1 MVRRKRRRFR
11 DFGVVA
17 VVLALVL
24 GIVVVAAQAE
34 GRRAVRPQT
43 NDGGAWLINGDAGAI
58 GHLNRSAGEITGFV
72 ELASSGDRI
81 DTEQSGRVIVATN
94 DTTGTLDII
103 DAARFQSV
111 ATIQTPLGLNV
122 EVNGNRVTLWTQEPF
137 SLWSLDVDELTQVDT
152 LDDLDPLIVDETG
165 LVEVTVF
172 GTVLAITEPSS
183 RLHRYPS
190 TEQEPSIVE
199 LGALADDITALSASG
214 DDAVLLTEAGAIVR
228 VAADSADIGD
238 PFSMASVEALAQPT
252 FPDQSIV
259 AVTTDGSILE
269 LPPGE
274 LLATSVGTVSG
285 RAPLAPLVHDGC
297 IFVVTAQPA
306 EFTRTCGGTA
316 DTSVPL
322 PGVSG
327 QSLRLRLINGWVWIN
342 DLRTGATWVVSA
354 DTDLDRIDDWGSALG
369 TDDGDGDESDS
380 FDGGDVEQRENPD
393 SEDALVVRADEIDE
407 DGINEPPIA
416 RPDATTTRV
425 DLPIVVDVLRNDE
438 DPDGDVLL
446 VTEIANVSNG
456 AVVEATGDRRAVQVS
471 PRAGSTER
479 ISFDYTISDGRGA
492 SDSATVDVDVK
503 DRVDGNEAPIAVTDA
518 VTARAGSSVSL
529 NAIDNDAD
537 PDGDSITLID
547 VGAPSGSVSFDGGG
561 QITYEP
567 DPASPEGTISLS
579 YTIQDTFGATARGVI
594 KVSIRF
600 ARSNTE
606 PDARNDSAIAVVDKP
621 VSLNVLLNDTDA
633 DGDAINVAGPPVL
646 VAPDDLENA
655 PAHSLSADGQMFFIA
670 SEAGEYLFRYSI
682 SDGSE
687 RDTALIR
694 IDVSAVEENRP
705 PVAVRDDVT
714 IARGGTAT
722 VYPLANDSDPD
733 GDVIAV
739 NTWFE
744 SDFVEVESFRGV
756 GFTVDVAN
764 DAPAQV
770 EFRYS
775 ITDGVSEPTSGI
787 VVIAVT
793 DTTAVDQPPVLTRD
807 IIEVRPGGNA
817 VARVLVND
825 FDPEGGALRITDVSV
840 VDDVTFRIGPNAQD
854 ILVGLADTVT
864 TGFTFT
870 YEATDNA
877 GLTAA
882 EFVDV
887 RIVPA
892 GDANRPPVARPDD
905 TRTLES
911 TLVTIPVLD
920 NDSDPDGDL
929 LRVESIALQPSAGT
943 AELNDD
949 GTIAYMPRR
958 AFKGTDRFRYVV
970 IDAFGDRAV
979 GDVLVGVMPI
989 SAENRPPSAV
999 DDLIIVGAGSDP
1011 ILIPVLDNDF
1021 DPDGDPLSIIRTSG
1035 GPAIE
1040 VGDDGI
1046 TFTPPA
1052 TIEGESTEFT
1062 FTYRISDGRG
1072 GEDSAVVT
1080 VTVVA
1085 ERQPQAPVANPDAVG
1100 PILADT
1106 TVIIPVTENDTD
1118 PDGPTSAL
1126 TLTST
1131 AGTVDQSTGSIE
1143 FTADDE
1149 GSTFTYTITDVDGLS
1164 DSAAVT
1170 VLVVENVPPTITSPI
1185 LETPF
1190 DTPIVIDLAAAVNDA
1205 DGDDLFIVCCESL
1218 SNGSVNRLSS
1228 GPNEYSLSFT
1238 PDLGFSGQTGFAFEV
1253 DDQSGHQVAG
1263 VATINV
1269 LPRENEAPTALGDA
1283 VTVEAGTTAS
1293 IALAPLS
1300 DDVDVALGDRLEFS
1314 IADID
1319 GEGISLAEST
1329 VRVVASIDAAG
1340 QRRAFDYTVTDR
1352 NGETASATIDIEITE
1367 SLVDPPVAVDDVG
1380 STTQGSQIVVDVRN
1394 NDVDSWGGGLRVV
1407 GAGSTVP
1414 VGTITTD
1421 EAAGTVTFLPASDF
1435 FGSAQISYVI
1445 EDARRTERGRATGN
1459 LVVDVVGFPGTP
1471 PTPEAVADN
1480 ATATITWGQP
1490 ASNGGPIDQFEIEGD
1505 QGQRQLLEPT
1515 SSHTFNDLVN
1525 GVAHQFRVRA
1535 RNEAG
1540 WGEWS
1545 QFSSPVTPNI
1555 EPGRPGAPTI
1565 AFADGALDVSWSE
1578 PSNEGSS
1585 ITGYVLE
1592 IGSGLSDSV
1601 ELPANTT
1608 YTWPNLVNGTNYRF
1622 RVNAVNES
1630 GRSDVSAWST
1640 AEHPL
1645 REPDA
1650 VASVDAQRG
1659 DGFLDVTWS
1668 APLDN
1673 GDPVIEYQVQ
1683 IESDQAST
1691 VTTPRTDF
1699 NWANLENGEFQ
1710 RFRTRSRN
1718 RDVDWSVW
1726 SPWSNSEKPCRVPDA
1741 AAAPVAVRGDTEVGL
1756 TWEVPAEN
1764 GCSLTG
1770 YTIEA
1775 IGTGLSRTT
1784 GPSATSLSFSEL
1796 SNGTSYSFRVIANN
1810 EEGAGVPS
1818 AASTAVIPA
1827 GPPCAPT
1834 SMSADPVATSGLI
1847 SYSASADCN
1856 NGDAII
1862 SYDIQINGIGSEP
1875 ASLTSSVSAATVTGT
1890 RGGLSENTG
1899 YFIAI
1904 RACNT
1909 VGCGAWASAA
1919 GVTTFGRPAPPSGL
1933 VGTGGNLWVRFNWTP
1948 APITGPGQEID
1959 GVFTDGALPN
1969 AYTASATTSGR
1980 EWGASFL
1987 EPNRRTSLWIRTCND
2002 LGCSSSVSVDAIPLV
2017 VPAIEIAWTVYFE
2030 GCPGGICD
2038 VRLTGQDLQR
2048 NFTYTASCHGPSSST
2063 VFQTHQVTTDSQGS
2077 LNQIGLC
2084 DRVWNTNETV
2094 YVTLGGLVSNTANY
2108 PW

>member
-1 MVRRKRRRFR
+1 MMRMRRRRIR

-24 GIVVVAAQAE
+24 TIVVAAAQAE

-81 DTEQSGRVIVATN
+81 DTEQSGLVVIATN

-111 ATIQTPLGLNV
+111 ATVQAPIGLKTRV
-122 EVNGNRVTLWTQEPF
+122 TGNRVTLWTETPF
-137 SLWSLDVDELTQVDT
+137 SVWNVDVDELARVDS
-152 LDDLDPLIVDETG
+152 LDELTPLAVDENG
-165 LVEVTVF
+165 LVAVTVF
-172 GTVLAITEPSS
+172 GTVLAIAQPSS
-183 RLHRYPS
+183 MLHRHPS
-190 TEQEPSIVE
+190 TGEDSTVVE
-199 LGALADDITALSASG
+199 LGDLADDITSLSASG
-214 DDAVLLTEAGAIVR
+214 DDAILLTEAGAIVR
-228 VAADSADIGD
+228 IAADSPDISN

-259 AVTTDGSILE
+259 AITTNGSILE

-274 LLATSVGTVSG
+274 LLAVSVGTIAG

-306 EFTRTCGGTA
+306 EFTRTCDGTA
-316 DTSVPL
+316 DEAVPL

-354 DTDLDRIDDWGSALG
+354 DTDLARIDDWGSALG
-369 TDDGDGDESDS
+369 NDDGDGDESDS
-380 FDGGDVEQRENPD
+380 FDGGDTEQRENPD

-407 DGINEPPIA
+407 DGVNEPPVA
-416 RPDATTTRV
+416 RPDTATTRA

-446 VTEIANVSNG
+446 VTEISAVSNG
-456 AVVEATGDRRAVQVS
+456 AVVEATGDRRAVQVT

-479 ISFDYTISDGRGA
+479 ISFEYTISDGRGEA
-492 SDSATVDVDVK
+492 DSATVDVDVR
-503 DRVDGNEAPIAVTDA
+503 DRVDGNGAPVAVTDA

-529 NAIDNDAD
+529 NAIANDAD
-537 PDGDSITLID
+537 PDGDSITLVD
-547 VGAPSGSVSFDGGG
+547 VVAPSGSVSFDGSG
-561 QITYEP
+561 QITYKP

-579 YTIQDTFGATARGVI
+579 YSIQDTFGATARGVI

-646 VAPDDLENA
+646 VAPTDIENA

-694 IDVSAVEENRP
+694 IDVSAVDENRP
-705 PVAVRDDVT
+705 PIAVRDDIT
-714 IARGGTAT
+714 IPRGGTAT
-722 VYPLANDSDPD
+722 VYPLQNDSDPD
-733 GDVIAV
+733 GDVIAID
-739 NTWFE
+739 TWFE

-775 ITDGVSEPTSGI
+775 ITDGVSEPTSGV

-817 VARVLVND
+817 VARVLIND
-825 FDPEGGALRITDVSV
+825 FDPEGGALRITDVSL
-840 VDDVTFRIGPNAQD
+840 VDDVVFRIGPNDQD
-854 ILVGLADTVT
+854 ILVGLADTIT

-870 YEATDNA
+870 YEATDDG

-892 GDANRPPVARPDD
+892 GDPNRPPVARPDD

-911 TLVTIPVLD
+911 TPVAIPVLD

-929 LRVESIALQPSAGT
+929 LRVESIALQPSAGI

-949 GTIAYMPRR
+949 GTITYTPRR
-958 AFKGTDRFRYVV
+958 AFKGTDRFQYIV

-999 DDLIIVGAGSDP
+999 DDRITAGAGSDS
-1011 ILIPVLDNDF
+1011 IVIPVLDNDF

-1035 GPAIE
+1035 GPSIE
-1040 VGDDGI
+1040 VGNDGI

-1052 TIEGESTEFT
+1052 TLESESIELT
-1062 FTYRISDGRG
+1062 FTYRITDGRG

-1080 VTVVA
+1080 VTVLA
-1085 ERQPQAPVANPDAVG
+1085 ARQPQAPVANPDAIG
-1100 PILADT
+1100 PIGAGA
-1106 TVIIPVTENDTD
+1106 TVVIPVTANDTD

-1126 TLTST
+1126 SLTST
-1131 AGTVDQSTGSIE
+1131 AGTVDQPTGSIE
-1143 FTADDE
+1143 FTAGDD
-1149 GSTFTYTITDVDGLS
+1149 GSIFTYTITDGDGLS
-1164 DSAAVT
+1164 DSASVT
-1170 VLVVENVPPTITSPI
+1170 VLVVENVAPTITSPN

-1190 DTPIVIDLAAAVNDA
+1190 DTPIIIDLGAVVSDA

-1218 SNGSVNRLSS
+1218 SNGSVTRLSS
-1228 GPNEYSLSFT
+1228 GPNAYSLSFT
-1238 PDLGFSGQTGFAFEV
+1238 PDVGFSGQTGFAFEV

-1263 VATINV
+1263 VATISV
-1269 LPRENEAPTALGDA
+1269 LPKENQAPTALGNA

-1300 DDVDVALGDRLEFS
+1300 ADADVALGDRLEFS

-1319 GEGISLAEST
+1319 GEGISLTEST
-1329 VRVVASIDAAG
+1329 VRVVAPIDAAG
-1340 QRRAFDYTVTDR
+1340 DRSTFEYTVTDR
-1352 NGETASATIDIEITE
+1352 DGETASATIEIEITE
-1367 SLVDPPVAVDDVG
+1367 SLVDPPVAVDDAG
-1380 STTQGSQIVVDVRN
+1380 STTQGTQIVVDVAS

-1407 GAGSTVP
+1407 GAGSSVP

-1421 EAAGTVTFLPASDF
+1421 EVAGTVVFLPASDF

-1445 EDARRTERGRATGN
+1445 EDARRTERGRSTGN
-1459 LVVDVVGFPGTP
+1459 LIVDVVGFPGVP

-1480 ATATITWGQP
+1480 ATVTITWGQP
-1490 ASNGGPIDQFEIEGD
+1490 AANGGPIAQFEIEGD
-1505 QGQRQLLEPT
+1505 QGQRQLLDPT
-1515 SSHTFNDLVN
+1515 SSHTFNGLVN

-1545 QFSSPVTPNI
+1545 QLSTAVTPNI

-1578 PSNEGSS
+1578 PSNDGSS

-1601 ELPANTT
+1601 ELPANTA
-1608 YTWPNLVNGTNYRF
+1608 YTWPNLINGTNYRF
-1622 RVNAVNES
+1622 RVAAVNDS

-1650 VASVDAQRG
+1650 VAAVDAQRG

-1668 APLDN
+1668 TPLSN
-1673 GDPVIEYQVQ
+1673 GDPIIEYQVQ
-1683 IESDQAST
+1683 IESDQAGT
-1691 VTTPRTDF
+1691 VTTTRTDF

-1718 RDVDWSVW
+1718 RDVDWSEW

-1741 AAAPVAVRGDTEVGL
+1741 ALAPVVTRGDTEVGL
-1756 TWEVPAEN
+1756 TWLVPPDN
-1764 GCSLTG
+1764 GCSLSD

-1775 IGTGLSRTT
+1775 VGTGLRRTA
-1784 GPSATSLSFSEL
+1784 PASATSLSFTGL
-1796 SNGTSYSFRVIANN
+1796 TNGTSYSFRVIANN
-1810 EEGAGVPS
+1810 EEGVGVPS
-1818 AASTAVIPA
+1818 AGSAAVIPA

-1834 SMSADPVATSGLI
+1834 SMSADPVATSGFI
-1847 SYSASADCN
+1847 SYSASADCA
-1856 NGDAII
+1856 NGDSII
-1862 SYDIQINGIGSEP
+1862 SYDVQINGSGSEP
-1875 ASLTSSVSAATVTGT
+1875 ASLTSSVSAVNVTGT
-1890 RGGLSENTG
+1890 RGGLGENTG
-1899 YFIAI
+1899 YFVAI

-1919 GVTTFGRPAPPSGL
+1919 GVTTFGRPSPPSGL
-1933 VGTGGNLWVRFNWTP
+1933 VGSGGDLWVRFNWTP
-1948 APITGPGQEID
+1948 AAVTGPGQTIN
-1959 GVFTDGALPN
+1959 GSFVDGAIPN
-1969 AYTASATTSGR
+1969 QYSASATTSTA

-1987 EPNRRTSLWIRTCND
+1987 QPNRRTSLTLRTCND
-2002 LGCSSSVSVDAIPLV
+2002 LGCSSNVFVEAIPFV
-2017 VPAIEIAWTVYFE
+2017 AAGIEISRDRWFE
-2030 GCPGGICD
+2030 GCPGGLCTSS
-2038 VRLTGQDLQR
+2038 LTGQALQPS
-2048 NFTYTASCHGPSSST
+2048 FSYTANCHGPSSST
-2063 VFQTHQVTTDSQGS
+2063 VFRTHQVVTDSLGR
-2077 LNQIGLC
+2077 LNEFGLC
-2084 DRVWNTNETV
+2084 DRAWITGETV
-2094 YVTLGGLVSNTANY
+2094 YMTLGGFVSNTVAHV
-2108 PW
+2108 